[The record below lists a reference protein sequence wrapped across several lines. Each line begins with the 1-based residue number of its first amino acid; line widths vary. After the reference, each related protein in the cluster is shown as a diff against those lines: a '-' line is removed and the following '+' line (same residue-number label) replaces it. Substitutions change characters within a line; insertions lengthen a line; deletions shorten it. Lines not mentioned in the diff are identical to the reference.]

1 MFLLLSFKS
10 SLNILDTTPLSDTE
24 FANIFS
30 HSVAYLFSFLILSF
44 EKQTFLSLMSSNLL
58 FFFCGL
64 CFRWHSKKSLSNT
77 RSWRLIPIFYYN
89 CFIILAFTF
98 RYLVHY
104 ELIFVMW
111 YERGVQLHSFTYGD
125 LVQGPFV
132 DIWTL
137 NSILLIYRA
146 TLILDPSN
154 LDWYSFVINFKIR
167 KYKSSNVFLPLQDCF
182 VCSGSLTFLYE
193 FKD

>member
-1 MFLLLSFKS
+1 
-10 SLNILDTTPLSDTE
+10 
-24 FANIFS
+24 
-30 HSVAYLFSFLILSF
+30 
-44 EKQTFLSLMSSNLL
+44 
-58 FFFCGL
+58 
-64 CFRWHSKKSLSNT
+64 
-77 RSWRLIPIFYYN
+77 
-89 CFIILAFTF
+89 
-98 RYLVHY
+98 
-104 ELIFVMW
+104 MW

-132 DIWTL
+132 EKTIFSPLNCLEENQLIINIWVYILTL

-167 KYKSSNVFLPLQDCF
+167 KYKSSNVFLPLQGCF

>member
-10 SLNILDTTPLSDTE
+10 SLNILDTRPLSDTE
-24 FANIFS
+24 FASIFS

-58 FFFCGL
+58 FFFFGL
-64 CFRWHSKKSLSNT
+64 CFRCHSKKSLSNT
-77 RSWRLIPIFYYN
+77 MSWRFIPIFYYN

-104 ELIFVMW
+104 VLIFVMW
-111 YERGVQLHSFTYGD
+111 KERGVQLHSFTYGD

-132 DIWTL
+132 EKTIFSPLNCLEENQLIINIWVYIWTL

-154 LDWYSFVINFKIR
+154 LD
-167 KYKSSNVFLPLQDCF
+167 
-182 VCSGSLTFLYE
+182 
-193 FKD
+193 